1 MNNYK
6 DAKIDAFSP
15 KINKK
20 PYQYND
26 ASMPIKRRRKQND
39 MSMYYFKPPV
49 SVAQNLRS
57 DAYFSIAQREP
68 DKIDDSTYGNFKF

>member
-1 MNNYK
+1 MDNYK

-15 KINKK
+15 KITKK
-20 PYQYND
+20 AHKYND

-39 MSMYYFKPPV
+39 MSMYYFKPLV
-49 SVAQNLRS
+49 SVAKNFHS
-57 DAYFSIAQREP
+57 DVYFSSAQRDT